1 VSAVSVDVGTPVATR
16 ARAREAITFTVEGKP
31 VPWARSRHNGRQHF
45 TPAHVRQYSH
55 LVYLRATEQLQ
66 GAAPLDGP
74 VRLWV
79 VAYMPVPKSWPKY
92 RRRQAL
98 DGHVH
103 HTSKPDADN
112 LIKVV
117 KDALNSV
124 VYGDDS
130 QVADQRCVKAYSDRP
145 RVVVTVTPLVD
156 GAQDG
161 FVVEGAEV

>member
-1 VSAVSVDVGTPVATR
+1 MVGTDVATR
-16 ARAREAITFTVEGKP
+16 ARAREALTFTVEGKP

-45 TPAHVRQYSH
+45 TPANVRQYSYMI
-55 LVYLRATEQLQ
+55 YLRATEQLR
-66 GAAPLDGP
+66 GAAPMDGP

-98 DGHVH
+98 EGTVH

-117 KDALNSV
+117 KDSLNSV

-130 QVADQRCVKAYSDRP
+130 QVADQRCVKAYSERP
-145 RVVVTVTPLVD
+145 RVEVTVTPLAG
-156 GAQDG
+156 GAGDA
-161 FVVEGAEV
+161 FEVEGAA

>member
-1 VSAVSVDVGTPVATR
+1 
-16 ARAREAITFTVEGKP
+16 
-31 VPWARSRHNGRQHF
+31 
-45 TPAHVRQYSH
+45 
-55 LVYLRATEQLQ
+55 
-66 GAAPLDGP
+66 
-74 VRLWV
+74 
-79 VAYMPVPKSWPKY
+79 
-92 RRRQAL
+92 
-98 DGHVH
+98 VH

-145 RVVVTVTPLVD
+145 RVEVTVTPLVD

-161 FVVEGAEV
+161 FVVEGV